1 MTPSLLLVSVLG
13 THQMTGLYEDAPAI
27 TAKSAIVMDANSGRV
42 LYGKNIH
49 TSRYPASTTKIL
61 TALLLLENTRDEEML
76 TAPENTEDVTGSSLH
91 LKPGEYVSAREM
103 LYALLLRSANDG
115 AYTTALKIAGS
126 EEKFAEL
133 MNRRASEIGCR
144 NTRFFTS
151 HGLNHDYHLST
162 AYDLALIAKEA
173 VKNEKIVEV
182 ASTARHS
189 ITRSLNDKDLLLI
202 NNNKLLAKR
211 PEFKGLK
218 TGWTV
223 PAGRCFVGYAEFD
236 SGMPSSFGKERYISV
251 VLGSQDWQA
260 DTTALVDWAA
270 SKFELSTVR
279 FVESRDW
286 SVPVI
291 GGREPIA
298 LLRIQSA
305 PFLMSLADY
314 QTAKVVS
321 PASLMAPVKA
331 GKVIQG
337 TAIELANG
345 ELIPVQASS
354 MSEVKA
360 SWSLRTFIQSPGGLL
375 SVIGL
380 GGMAYW
386 SRLRNRRN
394 ARRRIRR

>member
-1 MTPSLLLVSVLG
+1 MTPCLLLVSVLG
-13 THQMTGLYEDAPAI
+13 THHLIGFYEDAPAI
-27 TAKSAIVMDANSGRV
+27 TAKSAIVMDADSGRV

-76 TAPENTEDVTGSSLH
+76 SAPDDTEEVTGSSLH
-91 LKPGEYVSAREM
+91 LKPGEYVSAKEM

-115 AYTTALKIAGS
+115 AYATALKIAGS

-144 NTRFFTS
+144 NTRFFTP
-151 HGLNHDYHLST
+151 HGLNHDYHLTT

-173 VKNEKIVEV
+173 VKHARILEV
-182 ASTARHS
+182 ASTREHW
-189 ITRSLNDKDLLLI
+189 ITRSINDKDLLLI

-223 PAGRCFVGYAEFD
+223 PAGRCFVGYAEYD
-236 SGMPSSFGKERYISV
+236 SVMPSSFGKERYISV
-251 VLGSQDWQA
+251 VLGSRDWQT

-270 SKFELSTVR
+270 RKFELSTVR
-279 FVESRDW
+279 FLESRDW
-286 SVPVI
+286 SIPAI
-291 GGREPIA
+291 RGRESKA
-298 LLRIQSA
+298 YLRVQSP

-314 QTAKVVS
+314 QTAEVVR
-321 PASLMAPVKA
+321 PASLMAPVQA
-331 GKVIQG
+331 GKVIKG

-345 ELIPVQASS
+345 ELIPVHASS
-354 MSEVKA
+354 LNEVKA
-360 SWSLRTFIQSPGGLL
+360 SWNLMKFIQSPGGLL

-386 SRLRNRRN
+386 GRLRNRRN